1 MQKVV
6 YRTMRDRGKQMDH
19 HVYPRPHD
27 QQTVSLRRWD
37 WDKEKAKC
45 SIPAIQSGD
54 IAALEE

>member
-1 MQKVV
+1 
-6 YRTMRDRGKQMDH
+6 MRNNR
-19 HVYPRPHD
+19 YLRPHD
-27 QQTVSLRRWD
+27 QQMVSLRRWN